1 MINLHFKSL
10 VNFQGCCIQQL
21 ILVVKKEEAVKLNLI
36 FKLNSIKRIVNK
48 FLIIKS
54 TNLIKYLRTTM
65 ITKLAVNSVKF
76 HQNLLRILEY
86 QNQINHQFSA
96 MKNKEKL
103 KVIIKYLQER

>member
-36 FKLNSIKRIVNK
+36 FKLNLIKRIVNK

-54 TNLIKYLRTTM
+54 TNLIKYLRTIM

-76 HQNLLRILEY
+76 HQNLLKILEY

-96 MKNKEKL
+96 MKKKEKL